1 LLQEKVT
8 KKEQIMTNIIKNKS
22 AAPAAFGSVLDQ
34 LFPKTVT
41 TLLDDTFWG
50 LDNPSVATAAPVNIL
65 ETAEGYEIELTAP
78 GLRKSDFQLIIDE
91 DTLTVSFEPLADKR
105 AEKAQAGF
113 DPGEANPNMASK
125 WVRREFT
132 RRPFTRH
139 FELGDTIDR
148 DKISARYDSG
158 ILYLTLP
165 KMENLRPVSRQI
177 DIS

>member
-1 LLQEKVT
+1 
-8 KKEQIMTNIIKNKS
+8 MTNIIKNRN

-41 TLLDDTFWG
+41 TLLDDAFWG
-50 LDNPSVATAAPVNIL
+50 LDNPNAATAAPVNIL
-65 ETAEGYEIELTAP
+65 ETAEGYELELVAP
-78 GLRKSDFQLIIDE
+78 GLHKSDFQLKIDG
-91 DTLTVSFEPLADKR
+91 DTLTVSFEQPADKR
-105 AEKAQAGF
+105 TEKVQAGF
-113 DPGEANPNMASK
+113 EPGQENTNTASR
-125 WVRREFT
+125 WVRREFL

-139 FELGDTIDR
+139 FELGDTVDR